1 MEIKETAM
9 PNHIREDAVRVT
21 EQAVLAYIVELMQ
34 DVCKKE
40 NLAQALLVPASVIQ
54 QYDDIAVEVEKQG
67 GGEKAARAVAA
78 MATMDYVM
86 GLRKF
91 WEKEM
96 KKKYKKRK

>member
-9 PNHIREDAVRVT
+9 PNHLTEDAVRVT

-34 DVCKKE
+34 DVCKNE

-86 GLRKF
+86 RLRKY

-96 KKKYKKRK
+96 KKKDKKKK